1 MSLASISIRRPVL
14 AIVMSIVLVIFGA
27 VGYTFL
33 GVREFPAVDPAI
45 VSVRTNYPGAN
56 ARVIE
61 TQITTPLE
69 EEINAVAGIRNLT
82 SVSRDG
88 TSVVTVEFLP
98 DVDLETA
105 ANDVRDKV
113 SGAMGQLPPDA
124 DPPRVSKAD
133 ADSQPITFIG
143 VRSSLRSLLELS
155 AIADNIFRARLQ
167 TIPGVSEVDIW
178 GEKEYAMR
186 LYLDPARLAA
196 YQLTPLDVRNSLE
209 RSNLE
214 LPSGR
219 VEGDLV
225 ELTVRTLS
233 RLTTAQE
240 FEDLIVKQSDS
251 ALVRLRDVGRAELGA
266 LNERTLLRRDGV
278 PMVGVVL
285 RPQPGANY
293 VEIAEEFRRR
303 VEQIKPE
310 LPDDIVV
317 SYGFDITTFIRS
329 SIHEVQETIFLAMAL
344 VVAII
349 FLFLRE
355 WRSTFIPIVVIPISL
370 IGSFFV
376 MYIAGFSV
384 NVLTLLALVLAIGL
398 VVDDAIVVLENI
410 YAKIEQGMNPYEAGL
425 TGTKEIFFAVIA
437 TTVALAAVFTPLL
450 FLGGL
455 TGQLFK
461 EFGVVLAGAVVI
473 SAFVALTLTPMLST
487 RLLKTGSHNG
497 WFYRK
502 TEPFYRGLTAGYRRS
517 LSAFLRVRWV
527 ALVILLGCGGMSW
540 WMFQTLPTELA
551 PMEDRSS
558 LRINA
563 TAAEGTSYDTMAA
576 FMNELDDKLKSLV
589 PEIAEAT
596 SMVSP
601 GFGGG
606 AASINSGFVRITLT
620 PPEERA
626 RSQAEIA
633 TTLRRELRSLPGARI
648 SIQQEPTIGDR
659 RAGAPVQFVIQ
670 APRLEDLE
678 EVLPGFLERAAADPM
693 FTFVDTNLR
702 FNKPELRIEIDR
714 NRARSL
720 GVSVRE
726 VAETLQLT
734 LSEQRYGYFILDDEQ
749 YQVIGQLQRAD
760 RNRPAN
766 LREIHVRSASGEMVS
781 LDNLITMTESTS
793 PPALFRFNR
802 YASAIVSAELP
813 EGKTIG
819 EGIAAMRAL
828 GDELLDDRFTT
839 ELAGQ
844 SRDFVDSSSSLLFLF
859 IFALVLIYLVLAA
872 QFESFRDP
880 LIIMFTVP
888 LALVSALAALWITGG
903 TLNIF
908 SQIGLVML
916 IGLVT
921 KNGILIVE
929 FANQRKETGL
939 SVREAVEDAAA
950 ARFRPIL
957 MTSLSTIL
965 GILPIALALGAGA
978 QSRVPMGIVVVGG
991 MLGGTLLTLYVVP
1004 AIYSFVSRELSHE
1017 EAQRRK
1023 EVDVEEPEIELA
1035 GRGT

>member
-1 MSLASISIRRPVL
+1 MSLSSVSIRRPVL
-14 AIVMSIVLVIFGA
+14 AIVMSLVLVIFGA

-45 VSVRTNYPGAN
+45 VSVQTSYPGAN

-82 SVSRDG
+82 SISRDG
-88 TSVVTVEFLP
+88 TSIVTVEFLP

-113 SGAMGQLPPDA
+113 SGAIGQLPPDA

-155 AIADNIFRARLQ
+155 AVADNIFRARLQ
-167 TIPGVSEVDIW
+167 TIPGVSEVDVW

-186 LYLDPARLAA
+186 LLFDPARLAA
-196 YQLTPLDVRNSLE
+196 YQLTPLDVREALA

-219 VEGDLV
+219 VEGDLI

-233 RLTTAQE
+233 RLSTPEE
-240 FEDLIVKQSDS
+240 FENLVIKQSGTS
-251 ALVRLRDVGRAELGA
+251 LVRLRDVGRAELGA

-278 PMVGVVL
+278 PMVGIVL

-293 VEIAEEFRRR
+293 VEIADEFRKR

-317 SYGFDITTFIRS
+317 SYGFDITTFIRA
-329 SIHEVQETIFLAMAL
+329 SIHEVQETIFLAMML

-355 WRSTFIPIVVIPISL
+355 WRSTFIPIIVIPISL
-370 IGSFFV
+370 IGAFFI
-376 MYIAGFSV
+376 MYVAGFSI

-410 YAKIEQGMNPYEAGL
+410 YAKIEQGMNPYQAGL
-425 TGTKEIFFAVIA
+425 TGTREIFFAVIA

-473 SAFVALTLTPMLST
+473 SAFVALTLTPMLSS

-502 TEPFYRGLTAGYRRS
+502 TEPFYRRLTDGYRKS
-517 LSAFLRVRWV
+517 LGAFLRVRWIAFV
-527 ALVILLGCGGMSW
+527 LLLGCGGLSW
-540 WMFQTLPTELA
+540 WLFQQLPTELA

-563 TAAEGTSYDTMAA
+563 TAAEGTSYEQMAA
-576 FMNELDDKLKSLV
+576 FMDELDAVIQKAV
-589 PEIAEAT
+589 PEVAEAT
-596 SMVSP
+596 TMVAP
-601 GFGGG
+601 GFGGS
-606 AASINSGFVRITLT
+606 ASTNSGFARLSLT
-620 PPEERA
+620 PPTERT

-633 TTLRRELRSLPGARI
+633 TALRRAVRDLPGARI

-670 APRLEDLE
+670 APQLKDLE
-678 EVLPGFLERAAADPM
+678 QILPRFLERAAADPM

-702 FNKPELRIEIDR
+702 FNKPELRIDIDR
-714 NRARSL
+714 NRAQAL
-720 GVSVRE
+720 GVSVRD

-734 LSEQRYGYFILDDEQ
+734 LSEQRYGYFILGDEQ
-749 YQVIGQLQRAD
+749 YEVIGQLQRAD
-760 RNRPAN
+760 RKRPAN
-766 LREIHVRSASGEMVS
+766 LQEIHVRSTSGEMIS

-793 PPALFRFNR
+793 PPALYRYNR
-802 YASAIVSAELP
+802 YASAIVSAELA

-819 EGIAAMRAL
+819 DGIQAMRRL

-844 SRDFVDSSSSLLFLF
+844 SRDFVDSSSSLVFLFL
-859 IFALVLIYLVLAA
+859 FALVLIYLVLAA

-888 LALVSALAALWITGG
+888 LALVSALGALWASGG

-978 QSRVPMGIVVVGG
+978 QSRVPMGVVVVGG
-991 MLGGTLLTLYVVP
+991 MLGGTLLTLYIVP
-1004 AIYSFVSRELSHE
+1004 AIYSYISRNLSTE
-1017 EAQRRK
+1017 ESHRRHQ
-1023 EVDVEEPEIELA
+1023 VDDAAEPEVELA
-1035 GRGT
+1035 GREA

>member
-1 MSLASISIRRPVL
+1 MSLSSISIRRPVL
-14 AIVMSIVLVIFGA
+14 ATVMSLVLVIFGV
-27 VGYTFL
+27 VGFTFL

-45 VSVRTNYPGAN
+45 VSVRTSYPGAN

-61 TQITTPLE
+61 TQITTPIE
-69 EEINAVAGIRNLT
+69 EEVNAVAGIRNIT
-82 SVSRDG
+82 SISRDG
-88 TSVVTVEFLP
+88 VSIVTVEFLP
-98 DVDLETA
+98 GVDLEAA

-113 SGAMGQLPPDA
+113 SGAIGQLPPDA

-167 TIPGVSEVDIW
+167 TIPGVSEVDLW

-186 LYLDPARLAA
+186 LQLDPVRLAA
-196 YQLTPLDVRNSLE
+196 YGLTPLDVRNALQ
-209 RSNLE
+209 RANVE

-219 VEGDLV
+219 IEGHLV

-233 RLTTAQE
+233 RLSTPEE
-240 FEDLIVKQSDS
+240 FDALIIKESGDS
-251 ALVRLRDVGRAELGA
+251 LVRLRDVGRAELTA
-266 LNERTLLRRDGV
+266 LNERTILRRDGV
-278 PMVGVVL
+278 PLVGVVL

-293 VEIAEEFRRR
+293 VAISDEFRRR

-310 LPDDIVV
+310 LPADVIV
-317 SYGFDITTFIRS
+317 SYGFDVTNFIRA
-329 SIHEVQETIFLAMAL
+329 SIHEVVETIFLAMAL

-376 MYIAGFSV
+376 MYVAGFSV

-398 VVDDAIVVLENI
+398 VVDDAIIVLENI
-410 YAKIEQGMNPYEAGL
+410 YAKIEQGLSPMEAGL
-425 TGTKEIFFAVIA
+425 QGTKEIFFAVIA
-437 TTVALAAVFTPLL
+437 TTAALAAVFTPLL

-455 TGQLFK
+455 TGQLFL
-461 EFGVVLAGAVVI
+461 EFGVVMAAAVVI

-487 RLLKTGSHNG
+487 RMLKAGSHEG

-502 TEPFYRGLTAGYRRS
+502 TEPLYRTLTDAYRRT
-517 LSAFLRVRWV
+517 LVVFLRLRWLALVVV
-527 ALVILLGCGGMSW
+527 ALCGGASW
-540 WMFQTLPTELA
+540 WLFRTIPTELA
-551 PMEDRSS
+551 PLEDRST
-558 LRINA
+558 LRVNA
-563 TAAEGTSYDTMAA
+563 TAAEGTSYETMFDYMTQLEA
-576 FMNELDDKLKSLV
+576 LVIQKV
-589 PEIAEAT
+589 PEIAEMTAMT
-596 SMVSP
+596 SP
-601 GFGGG
+601 GFGGS
-606 AASINSGFVRITLT
+606 ASVNSGFLRITLT
-620 PPEERA
+620 QPHERE
-626 RSQAEIA
+626 RSQQEIA
-633 TTLRRELRSLPGARI
+633 DMLRAELRNLPGARVA
-648 SIQQEPTIGDR
+648 IQQEPTIGDR

-670 APRLEDLE
+670 APKLEDLE
-678 EVLPGFLERAAADPM
+678 QVLPAFLERAADDPM

-702 FNKPELRIEIDR
+702 FTKPELRVAIDR
-714 NRARSL
+714 DRARAL
-720 GVSVRE
+720 GVSVRD
-726 VAETLQLT
+726 VAETLQLA

-749 YQVIGQLQRAD
+749 YQVIGQLQRTDRTQPAD
-760 RNRPAN
+760 
-766 LREIHVRSASGEMVS
+766 LRQIYVRGGSGEMVP
-781 LDNLITMTESTS
+781 LDNLITVTESTT
-793 PPALFRFNR
+793 PPALYRFNR
-802 YASAIVSAELP
+802 YAAATVSAELAP
-813 EGKTIG
+813 GKTIG
-819 EGIAAMRAL
+819 EGIAAMRAI
-828 GDELLDDRFTT
+828 GDEMLDERFTT

-844 SRDFVDSSSSLLFLF
+844 SRDFEDSSSSLLFF
-859 IFALVLIYLVLAA
+859 FVFALVLIYLVLAA

-888 LALVSALAALWITGG
+888 LALLGSLLALWLTGS

-929 FANQRKETGL
+929 FANQRKLAGL
-939 SVREAVEDAAA
+939 SVREAVEEAAA

-957 MTSLSTIL
+957 MTSFSTIL

-978 QSRVPMGIVVVGG
+978 QSRVPMGVAVIGG

-1004 AIYSFVSRELSHE
+1004 AIYSFVSRELRKDE
-1017 EAQRRK
+1017 VEARQA
-1023 EVDVEEPEIELA
+1023 VEADEPEEVLA
-1035 GRGT
+1035 RPVA

>member
-1 MSLASISIRRPVL
+1 M
-14 AIVMSIVLVIFGA
+14 G
-27 VGYTFL
+27 
-33 GVREFPAVDPAI
+33 RE
-45 VSVRTNYPGAN
+45 
-56 ARVIE
+56 
-61 TQITTPLE
+61 
-69 EEINAVAGIRNLT
+69 GIR
-82 SVSRDG
+82 D
-88 TSVVTVEFLP
+88 
-98 DVDLETA
+98 A
-105 ANDVRDKV
+105 A
-113 SGAMGQLPPDA
+113 L
-124 DPPRVSKAD
+124 
-133 ADSQPITFIG
+133 
-143 VRSSLRSLLELS
+143 
-155 AIADNIFRARLQ
+155 
-167 TIPGVSEVDIW
+167 
-178 GEKEYAMR
+178 
-186 LYLDPARLAA
+186 LDPARLAA
-196 YQLTPLDVRNSLE
+196 YQLTPLDVRNALE

-233 RLTTAQE
+233 RLSTPEE
-240 FEDLIVKQSDS
+240 FEDLIIKQNES
-251 ALVRLRDVGRAELGA
+251 ALVRLRDVGRAELAA

-293 VEIAEEFRRR
+293 VEISEEFKKR

-310 LPDDIVV
+310 LPEDIIV
-317 SYGFDITTFIRS
+317 SYGFDITRFIRS

-370 IGSFFV
+370 IGSFFI

-410 YAKIEQGMNPYEAGL
+410 YAKIEQGMDPYQAGL

-437 TTVALAAVFTPLL
+437 TTVTLAAVFTPLL

-502 TEPFYRGLTAGYRRS
+502 TEPFYRALTAGYRRS
-517 LSAFLRVRWV
+517 LAAFLRVRWI
-527 ALVILLGCGGMSW
+527 AFLLLVGCGGLSW
-540 WMFQTLPTELA
+540 WLFRSLPTELA

-576 FMNELDDKLKSLV
+576 FMNELDATLQRLV
-589 PEIAEAT
+589 PEIEEAT
-596 SMVSP
+596 SMTSP

-606 AASINSGFVRITLT
+606 AASVNSGFVRITLK
-620 PPEERA
+620 PPGERT

-633 TTLRRELRSLPGARI
+633 TALRRELRALPGARI
-648 SIQQEPTIGDR
+648 AIAQEPTIGDR

-670 APRLEDLE
+670 APRLEDLQ
-678 EVLPGFLERAAADPM
+678 EVLPRFLEKATANPM

-720 GVSVRE
+720 GVSVRD

-749 YQVIGQLQRAD
+749 YQVIGQLQRSD

-766 LREIHVRSASGEMVS
+766 LREIHVRAASGEMVS
-781 LDNLITMTESTS
+781 LDNLITMSESTS
-793 PPALFRFNR
+793 PPALFRYNR
-802 YASAIVSAELP
+802 YSSAIVSAELA

-819 EGIAAMRAL
+819 EGIAEMRAI
-828 GDELLDDRFTT
+828 GDEILDDRFTT

-859 IFALVLIYLVLAA
+859 VFALVLIYLVLAA

-888 LALVSALAALWITGG
+888 LALVSALGALWMTGG

-978 QSRVPMGIVVVGG
+978 QSRVPMGVVVVGG

-1004 AIYSFVSRELSHE
+1004 AIYSYISRELSHE

-1023 EVDVEEPEIELA
+1023 EEDVEEPEIQLA
-1035 GRGT
+1035 GHGS

>member
-14 AIVMSIVLVIFGA
+14 ATVMSLVLVIFGA
-27 VGYTFL
+27 VGFTFL

-45 VSVRTNYPGAN
+45 VSVRTSYPGAN

-69 EEINAVAGIRNLT
+69 EEINGVAGIRNLT
-82 SVSRDG
+82 SISRDG
-88 TSVVTVEFLP
+88 ASIVTVEFLQGI
-98 DVDLETA
+98 DLETA

-113 SGAMGQLPPDA
+113 SGAMNQLPPDA

-186 LYLDPARLAA
+186 LLLDPARLAA
-196 YQLTPLDVRNSLE
+196 YRLTPLDVREALQRANV
-209 RSNLE
+209 E

-219 VEGDLV
+219 IEGELV

-233 RLTTAQE
+233 RLSTPEE
-240 FEDLIVKQSDS
+240 FEALIIKEAGD

-293 VEIAEEFRRR
+293 VEIADEFRKR

-317 SYGFDITTFIRS
+317 SYGFDVTDFIRA
-329 SIHEVQETIFLAMAL
+329 SIDEVQETIFLAMAL

-355 WRSTFIPIVVIPISL
+355 WRSTFIPIIVIPIAL
-370 IGSFFV
+370 IGAFFV
-376 MYIAGFSV
+376 MYVAGFSV

-410 YAKIEQGMNPYEAGL
+410 YAKIEQGMGAREAGL
-425 TGTKEIFFAVIA
+425 KGTREIFFAVIA
-437 TTVALAAVFTPLL
+437 TTAALAAVFMPLL

-473 SAFVALTLTPMLST
+473 SSFVALTLTPMLST
-487 RLLKTGSHNG
+487 RLLKAGSHTG

-502 TEPFYRGLTAGYRRS
+502 TEPFYQKLTAAYRRS
-517 LSAFLRVRWV
+517 LAAFLQQRWIAFV
-527 ALVILLGCGGMSW
+527 VLAACGVTSWGLFNALPS
-540 WMFQTLPTELA
+540 ELA

-563 TAAEGTSYDTMAA
+563 TAAEGTSYETMAA
-576 FMNELDDKLKSLV
+576 FMSRLDEVVRREV

-596 SMVSP
+596 TITSP
-601 GFGGG
+601 GFGGS
-606 AASINSGFVRITLT
+606 ASVNSGFMRLTLT
-620 PPEERA
+620 PPAERT
-626 RSQAEIA
+626 RTQAEIA
-633 TTLRRELRSLPGARI
+633 SMLRRELQKLPGARI
-648 SIQQEPTIGDR
+648 AIQQEPTIGDR

-678 EVLPGFLERAAADPM
+678 EVLPRFLERAGADPA

-702 FNKPELRIEIDR
+702 FNKPELRVQIDR
-714 NRARSL
+714 NRARAL
-720 GVSVRE
+720 GVSVRD

-749 YQVIGQLQRAD
+749 YQVIGQLERRD
-760 RNRPAN
+760 RNQPAN
-766 LREIHVRSASGEMVS
+766 LREIQVRTTSGEMVA
-781 LDNLITMTESTS
+781 LDNLVTTTEATS
-793 PPALFRFNR
+793 PPTLYRFNR
-802 YASAIVSAELP
+802 YASATVSAELAD
-813 EGKTIG
+813 GRTIG
-819 EGIAAMRAL
+819 DGIAAMRVVA
-828 GDELLDDRFTT
+828 DEVLDDRFTT
-839 ELAGQ
+839 DLAGQ

-859 IFALVLIYLVLAA
+859 LFALVLIYLVLAA

-888 LALVSALAALWITGG
+888 LAVASALAALWFTGG

-939 SVREAVEDAAA
+939 TVRAAVEDASA

-991 MLGGTLLTLYVVP
+991 LIGGTLLTLYVVP
-1004 AIYSFVSRELSHE
+1004 AIYSYVSRELSAE
-1017 EAQRRK
+1017 EARGRR
-1023 EVDVEEPEIELA
+1023 EEEAPELERELA
-1035 GRGT
+1035 EPVA

>member
-1 MSLASISIRRPVL
+1 MSLSSISIRRPVL
-14 AIVMSIVLVIFGA
+14 ATVMSLVLVIFGV
-27 VGYTFL
+27 VGFTFL

-45 VSVRTNYPGAN
+45 VSVFTSYPGAN

-61 TQITTPLE
+61 TQITTPIE
-69 EEINAVAGIRNLT
+69 EEVNGVAGIRNIT
-82 SVSRDG
+82 SISRDG
-88 TSVVTVEFLP
+88 ASIVTVEFLP
-98 DVDLETA
+98 EVDLEAA

-113 SGAMGQLPPDA
+113 SGAIGQLPPDA
-124 DPPRVSKAD
+124 NPPRVSKAD

-178 GEKEYAMR
+178 GDKEYAMR
-186 LYLDPARLAA
+186 LLLDPTRLAA
-196 YQLTPLDVRNSLE
+196 YRLTPLDVRAALQ

-219 VEGDLV
+219 IEGDLV

-233 RLTTAQE
+233 RISTPQE
-240 FEDLIVKQSDS
+240 FEEIIIKESGDS
-251 ALVRLRDVGRAELGA
+251 LVRLRDVGRVQLGA

-293 VEIAEEFRRR
+293 IEIAEEFRRR

-310 LPDDIVV
+310 LPADVIV
-317 SYGFDITTFIRS
+317 SYGFDVTDFIRA
-329 SIHEVQETIFLAMAL
+329 SISEVRETIFLAMAL

-355 WRSTFIPIVVIPISL
+355 WRSTFIPIIVIPISL
-370 IGSFFV
+370 IATFFV
-376 MYIAGFSV
+376 MYLAGFSV
-384 NVLTLLALVLAIGL
+384 NVLTLLALVLAIGV

-410 YAKIEQGMNPYEAGL
+410 YAKIEQGMSPHDAGL
-425 TGTKEIFFAVIA
+425 QGTKEIFFAVIA
-437 TTVALAAVFTPLL
+437 TTAALAAVFTPLL

-461 EFGVVLAGAVVI
+461 EFGVVMSAAVVI
-473 SAFVALTLTPMLST
+473 SSFVALTLTPMVCT
-487 RLLKTGSHNG
+487 RLLRSGAHEG

-502 TEPFYRGLTAGYRRS
+502 TEPFYRELTKAYRGT
-517 LSAFLRVRWV
+517 LVAFLRLRWLAFV
-527 ALVILLGCGGMSW
+527 VLLGCGGLSW
-540 WMFQTLPTELA
+540 WLFRTLPTELA
-551 PMEDRSS
+551 PLEDRSS

-563 TAAEGTSYDTMAA
+563 TAAEGTSYETM
-576 FMNELDDKLKSLV
+576 FDYMNRLETLVSEKV
-589 PEIAEAT
+589 PEIAEMMT
-596 SMVSP
+596 ITSP
-601 GFGGG
+601 GFGGS
-606 AASINSGFVRITLT
+606 ASVNSGFIRLTLT
-620 PPEERA
+620 PPAERT
-626 RSQAEIA
+626 RSQQEIA
-633 TTLRRELRSLPGARI
+633 SMLRREVAQVPGARVA
-648 SIQQEPTIGDR
+648 IQQEPTIGNR

-670 APRLEDLE
+670 APQLEDLE
-678 EVLPGFLERAAADPM
+678 AVLPAFMERAADDPM

-702 FNKPELRIEIDR
+702 FSKPELRVDIDR
-714 NRARSL
+714 NRARAL
-720 GVSVRE
+720 GVSVRD
-726 VAETLQLT
+726 VAETLQLA

-749 YQVIGQLQRAD
+749 YEVIGQLQRPNRIQPAD
-760 RNRPAN
+760 LGR
-766 LREIHVRSASGEMVS
+766 IQVRARSGEMVP
-781 LDNLITMTESTS
+781 LDNLITVSESTT
-793 PPALFRFNR
+793 PPTLYRFNR
-802 YASAIVSAELP
+802 YSSATVSAELAP
-813 EGKTIG
+813 GKTIG
-819 EGIAAMRAL
+819 EGIAAMRAIA
-828 GDELLDDRFTT
+828 DEILDERFTT

-844 SRDFVDSSSSLLFLF
+844 SRDFVDSSSSLLFF
-859 IFALVLIYLVLAA
+859 FVFALVLIYLVLAA

-888 LALVSALAALWITGG
+888 LALMGALIALWLTGS

-929 FANQRKETGL
+929 FANQRKLAGL
-939 SVREAVEDAAA
+939 TVREAIEDAAA

-978 QSRVPMGIVVVGG
+978 QSRVPMGVAVVGG
-991 MLGGTLLTLYVVP
+991 LLGGTLLTLYVVP
-1004 AIYSFVSRELSHE
+1004 AIYTFISRELRTE
-1017 EAQRRK
+1017 EIEDRQA
-1023 EVDVEEPEIELA
+1023 VDEEEPEEELA
-1035 GRGT
+1035 RPIA

>member
-1 MSLASISIRRPVL
+1 MSLSSISIRRPVL
-14 AIVMSIVLVIFGA
+14 ATVMSLVLVIFGV
-27 VGYTFL
+27 VGFTFL

-45 VSVRTNYPGAN
+45 VSVFTSYPGAN

-61 TQITTPLE
+61 TQITTPIE
-69 EEINAVAGIRNLT
+69 EEVNGVAGIRNIT
-82 SVSRDG
+82 SISRDG
-88 TSVVTVEFLP
+88 ASIVTVEFLP
-98 DVDLETA
+98 EVDLEAA

-113 SGAMGQLPPDA
+113 SGAIGQLPPDA
-124 DPPRVSKAD
+124 NPPRVSKAD

-178 GEKEYAMR
+178 GDKEYAMR
-186 LYLDPARLAA
+186 LLLDPTRLAA
-196 YQLTPLDVRNSLE
+196 YRLTPLDVRAALQ

-219 VEGDLV
+219 IEGDLV

-233 RLTTAQE
+233 RISTPQE
-240 FEDLIVKQSDS
+240 FEEIIIKESGDS
-251 ALVRLRDVGRAELGA
+251 LVRLRDVGRVQLGA

-293 VEIAEEFRRR
+293 IEIAEEFRRR

-310 LPDDIVV
+310 LPADVIV
-317 SYGFDITTFIRS
+317 SYGFDVTDFIRA
-329 SIHEVQETIFLAMAL
+329 SISEVRETIFLAMAL

-355 WRSTFIPIVVIPISL
+355 WRSTFIPIIVIPISL
-370 IGSFFV
+370 IATFFV
-376 MYIAGFSV
+376 MYLAGFSV
-384 NVLTLLALVLAIGL
+384 NVLTLLALVLAIGV

-410 YAKIEQGMNPYEAGL
+410 YAKIEQGMSPHDAGL
-425 TGTKEIFFAVIA
+425 QGTKEIFFAVIA
-437 TTVALAAVFTPLL
+437 TTAALAAVFTPLL

-461 EFGVVLAGAVVI
+461 EFGVVMSAAVVI
-473 SAFVALTLTPMLST
+473 SSFVALTLTPMVCT
-487 RLLKTGSHNG
+487 RLLRSGAHEG

-502 TEPFYRGLTAGYRRS
+502 TEPFYRELTKAYRGT
-517 LSAFLRVRWV
+517 LVAFLRLRWLAFMV
-527 ALVILLGCGGMSW
+527 LLGCGGLSW
-540 WMFQTLPTELA
+540 WLFRTLPTELA
-551 PMEDRSS
+551 PLEDRSS

-563 TAAEGTSYDTMAA
+563 TAAEGTSYETM
-576 FMNELDDKLKSLV
+576 FDYMNRLETLVSEKV
-589 PEIAEAT
+589 PEIAEMMT
-596 SMVSP
+596 ITSP
-601 GFGGG
+601 GFGGS
-606 AASINSGFVRITLT
+606 ASVNSGFIRLTLT
-620 PPEERA
+620 PPAERT
-626 RSQAEIA
+626 RSQQEIA
-633 TTLRRELRSLPGARI
+633 SMLRREVARVPGARVA
-648 SIQQEPTIGDR
+648 IQQEPTIGNR

-670 APRLEDLE
+670 APQLEDLE
-678 EVLPGFLERAAADPM
+678 AVLPAFMERAADDPM

-702 FNKPELRIEIDR
+702 FSKPELRVDIDR
-714 NRARSL
+714 NRARAL
-720 GVSVRE
+720 GVSVRD
-726 VAETLQLT
+726 VAETLQLA

-749 YQVIGQLQRAD
+749 YEVIGQLQRPNRIQPAD
-760 RNRPAN
+760 LGR
-766 LREIHVRSASGEMVS
+766 IQVRARSGEMVP
-781 LDNLITMTESTS
+781 LDNLITVSESTT
-793 PPALFRFNR
+793 PPTLYRFNR
-802 YASAIVSAELP
+802 YSSATVSAELAP
-813 EGKTIG
+813 GKTIG
-819 EGIAAMRAL
+819 EGIAAMRAIA
-828 GDELLDDRFTT
+828 DEILDERFTT

-844 SRDFVDSSSSLLFLF
+844 SRDFVDSSSSLLFF
-859 IFALVLIYLVLAA
+859 FVFALVLIYLVLAA

-888 LALVSALAALWITGG
+888 LALMGALIALWLTGS

-929 FANQRKETGL
+929 FANQRKLAGL
-939 SVREAVEDAAA
+939 TVREAIEDAAA

-978 QSRVPMGIVVVGG
+978 QSRVPMGVAVVGG
-991 MLGGTLLTLYVVP
+991 LLGGTLLTLYVVP
-1004 AIYSFVSRELSHE
+1004 AIYTFISRELRTE
-1017 EAQRRK
+1017 EIEDRQA
-1023 EVDVEEPEIELA
+1023 VDEEEPEEELA
-1035 GRGT
+1035 RPIA